1 MKNRTLLEKA
11 QLSLNDLT
19 VDGGILTEEVADRF
33 IRLLIKRSV
42 LMSEGGVQVVPM
54 NSPQRRL
61 ETLRFAGRVLRKA
74 SPGVALASGDRV
86 KPDTT
91 RAELDTVE
99 FKAEARLDDSVVEDN
114 IERGNL
120 PNTVM
125 QALGAATARDMEF
138 VIWNGDTASVKV
150 GEDGDLERTLDG
162 VRKQISTNIYPHGT
176 NPTNTDLWNGM
187 LKALPSEFHRRPN
200 LKFFTSVIS
209 DIDWRNS
216 LAARQTP
223 VGDRSLTNDA
233 MERWGG
239 INILAVPEA
248 PEDLGGGSDETE
260 AVLTDPKNIAVGIQR
275 QIRIE
280 TARDISAGELIIVVT
295 LRFDVK
301 LVFEPAAVKATG
313 VLVA

>member
-1 MKNRTLLEKA
+1 MRNRTLLEKVD
-11 QLSLNDLT
+11 LSLNDLQN
-19 VDGGILTEEVADRF
+19 DGGELREEVADRF

-42 LMSEGGVQVVPM
+42 LMSQGGVQVVPM
-54 NSPQRRL
+54 NSPKRRL

-74 SPGVALASGDRV
+74 SPGKALAAGDRV
-86 KPDTT
+86 KPDLT

-125 QALGAATARDMEF
+125 QALGAATSRDMEF
-138 VIWNGDTASVKV
+138 VIWNGDTASTKV

-162 VRKQISTNIYPHGT
+162 VRKQITTNIFPHGT
-176 NPTNTDLWNGM
+176 TPTNAVLWNGM

-200 LKFFTSVIS
+200 LWFFTSVIS

-216 LAARQTP
+216 VSSRQTP
-223 VGDRSLTNDA
+223 TGDRSLTTDTL
-233 MERWGG
+233 ERWGG
-239 INILAVPEA
+239 INILAIPEA